1 LRDRSRAKLG
11 DEVTRLLPVRC
22 LRGLALHLRGSDGI
36 ANLSP
41 LPRRAEDQSDKRLA
55 PLAIAGSQLHYRD
68 NHDRYVHTFISDGRY
83 RFASV
88 HQSRTWADS
97 REGHRPRSRGLTAK
111 EHQT

>member
-1 LRDRSRAKLG
+1 MKSRACFLFAVCAVLLYTCAVATGSRTSAPYQDAPKI
-11 DEVTRLLPVRC
+11 EV
-22 LRGLALHLRGSDGI
+22 
-36 ANLSP
+36 N
-41 LPRRAEDQSDKRLA
+41 KRLA

-68 NHDRYVHTFISDGRY
+68 NHDRYVYTFISDGRY